1 MNLLRQ
7 AKGTF
12 EQQFDANNND
22 IKRSLMSELDR
33 IGEELNRHINHHKNE
48 NSRIRQQLSH
58 LSEEK
63 NNYQNFLKS
72 IREKLEEIEREIG
85 E

>member
-1 MNLLRQ
+1 
-7 AKGTF
+7 
-12 EQQFDANNND
+12 
-22 IKRSLMSELDR
+22 MSELDR